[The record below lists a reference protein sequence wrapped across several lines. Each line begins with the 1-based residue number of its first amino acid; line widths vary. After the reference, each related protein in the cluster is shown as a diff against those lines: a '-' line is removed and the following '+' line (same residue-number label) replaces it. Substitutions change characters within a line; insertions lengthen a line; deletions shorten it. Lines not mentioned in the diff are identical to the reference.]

1 MNFIQKLNV
10 SFLLCIFPLLVF
22 GNMAKPWVDGS
33 QHSVLFGSSNAVV
46 KREIIDIRLI
56 KEPVDQYYYAE
67 YKIKYFIHSDEKQT
81 LPLVFL
87 ALGISDGKEIKIN
100 NRPALIQKLDF
111 EKNDY
116 SFIEKKKNG
125 MFLKYAEDSEVM
137 VNPEEL
143 IYLSANLEKGENI
156 IEVNYDAFLQY
167 NTFGFIRNYKLE
179 YSLYPSK
186 FWKSFGRIEVNLKI
200 DDDAEITESNLGDF
214 DIKNNVAKWTIKSGN
229 QENIKIVISE
239 KTSILSKILMFINP
253 LGIAFLGLIGLFFI
267 NLKLLKRNPK
277 TYIFV
282 LGIIL
287 VPILFYVI
295 YFLSYDLI
303 NLSLGKKHTKHGYIV
318 FIVFTYPLLLLI
330 YWLAMWL
337 IRKEIKIQSH

>member
-22 GNMAKPWVDGS
+22 GNMAKPWVEGS
-33 QHSVLFGSSNAVV
+33 QHSVLFGSSNAMV

-56 KEPVDQYYYAE
+56 KEPVDQFYYAE

-100 NRPALIQKLDF
+100 NRPALIQNLDF
-111 EKNDY
+111 EKHDY
-116 SFIEKKKNG
+116 SFIEKKKDA
-125 MFLKYAEDSEVM
+125 MFLKYSEDSEVR

-143 IYLSANLEKGENI
+143 IYFSANLEKGENI
-156 IEVNYDAFLQY
+156 IKVNYDAFLQY
-167 NTFGFIRNYKLE
+167 NTSGFIRNYKLE

-214 DIKNNVAKWTIKSGN
+214 DIKDNLAKWIIKSGN
-229 QENIKIVISE
+229 HENIKIVISE
-239 KTSILSKILMFINP
+239 KTSILSKILMFSNP
-253 LGIAFLGLIGLFFI
+253 LGISFLGLIGLFFI
-267 NLKLLKRNPK
+267 NLKLLRRNPK

-295 YFLSYDLI
+295 YYLSYDLI
-303 NLSLGKKHTKHGYIV
+303 NLSLGKKHTKHGSIV
-318 FIVFTYPLLLLI
+318 FIVLTYPFLLLI

-337 IRKEIKIQSH
+337 IRKEIKTQSH

>member
-1 MNFIQKLNV
+1 MNLIQKLNV
-10 SFLLCIFPLLVF
+10 SFLFCIFPLLVL

-33 QHSVLFGSSNAVV
+33 QHSVLFGSTNAVV

-56 KEPVDQYYYAE
+56 KEPVDQFYYAE
-67 YKIKYFIHSDEKQT
+67 YKIKYFIHSNQKQT

-87 ALGISDGKEIKIN
+87 ALGISDEKEIKIN
-100 NRPALIQKLDF
+100 NRSASIQKLDF

-116 SFIEKKKNG
+116 SFIEKKNNR
-125 MFLKYAEDSEVM
+125 MFLKYSEDSEISI
-137 VNPEEL
+137 NPEEL
-143 IYLSANLEKGENI
+143 IYFSADLEKGENV
-156 IEVNYDAFLQY
+156 IEVTYDAFLQY
-167 NTFGFIRNYKLE
+167 NTFGFIRNYELE

-186 FWKSFGRIEVNLKI
+186 FWKSFGPIEVNLRI
-200 DDDAEITESNLGDF
+200 DDNAEITKSNLGDF
-214 DIKNNVAKWTIKSGN
+214 DIKNNLAKWIIKSGN
-229 QENIKIVISE
+229 HENIKIRISE
-239 KTSILSKILMFINP
+239 KTSILSKVLMFINP
-253 LGIAFLGLIGLFFI
+253 LGIAFLGLVGLFFI
-267 NLKLLKRNPK
+267 NLKLLKKNPK

-303 NLSLGKKHTKHGYIV
+303 NLSLGKEHTKHGYI
-318 FIVFTYPLLLLI
+318 FLIVFTYPFLLLI

-337 IRKEIKIQSH
+337 IRKKIKIQSH

>member
-1 MNFIQKLNV
+1 MNLIQKLNV
-10 SFLLCIFPLLVF
+10 SFLLCLFPLLVF

-56 KEPVDQYYYAE
+56 KEPVDQFYYAE
-67 YKIKYFIHSDEKQT
+67 YKIKYFIHSNEKQT

-87 ALGISDGKEIKIN
+87 ALGISDKKEIKIN
-100 NRPALIQKLDF
+100 NHPATIRKLDF

-116 SFIEKKKNG
+116 SFIEKKKDA
-125 MFLKYAEDSEVM
+125 MFLKYSEDSEVR

-143 IYLSANLEKGENI
+143 IYFSADLEKGENV
-156 IEVNYDAFLQY
+156 IEVKYDAFLQY
-167 NTFGFIRNYKLE
+167 NTYGFIRNYELE

-186 FWKSFGRIEVNLKI
+186 FWKSFGPIEVNLRI

-214 DIKNNVAKWTIKSGN
+214 DLKNNLAKWIIKSGN
-229 QENIKIVISE
+229 HDNIKIRISE
-239 KTSILSKILMFINP
+239 KTSILSKVLMFIDP

-267 NLKLLKRNPK
+267 HLKVLKRNPK

-303 NLSLGKKHTKHGYIV
+303 NLSLGKKHTKHGYIF
-318 FIVFTYPLLLLI
+318 FIVFTYPFLLLI

-337 IRKEIKIQSH
+337 IRKEIKTQSH

>member
-1 MNFIQKLNV
+1 MNLIQKLNV
-10 SFLLCIFPLLVF
+10 SFLLCLFPLLVF

-56 KEPVDQYYYAE
+56 KEPIDQFYYAE
-67 YKIKYFIHSDEKQT
+67 YKIKYFIHSNEKQT

-87 ALGISDGKEIKIN
+87 ALGISDEKEIKIN
-100 NRPALIQKLDF
+100 NRSASIQKLDF
-111 EKNDY
+111 EKNNY
-116 SFIEKKKNG
+116 SFIEKKSNG
-125 MFLKYAEDSEVM
+125 MFLKYSKNSEII

-143 IYLSANLEKGENI
+143 IYFSADLEKGENV
-156 IEVNYDAFLQY
+156 IEVKYDAFLQY
-167 NTFGFIRNYKLE
+167 NTFGFIRDYELE

-186 FWKSFGRIEVNLKI
+186 FWKSFGPIEVNLRI

-214 DIKNNVAKWTIKSGN
+214 DIKNNLAKWTIKSGN
-229 QENIKIVISE
+229 HENIEITISE
-239 KTSILSKILMFINP
+239 KTSILSKVLMFIDP

-277 TYIFV
+277 TSIFV

-303 NLSLGKKHTKHGYIV
+303 NLSLGKKHTKHGYIF
-318 FIVFTYPLLLLI
+318 FIVFTYPFLLLI

-337 IRKEIKIQSH
+337 IRKKIKTQSH

>member
-1 MNFIQKLNV
+1 MNLIQKLNF

-67 YKIKYFIHSDEKQT
+67 YKIKYYIYSDEKQT

-87 ALGISDGKEIKIN
+87 ALGISNEKEIKIN
-100 NRPALIQKLDF
+100 NRPASIQKLNF

-116 SFIEKKKNG
+116 SFIEKKKDG
-125 MFLKYAEDSEVM
+125 MFLKYSEDSEII

-143 IYLSANLEKGENI
+143 IYFSANLAKGENV
-156 IEVNYDAFLQY
+156 IEVKYDAFLQY
-167 NTFGFIRNYKLE
+167 NTFGFIRNYELE

-186 FWKSFGRIEVNLKI
+186 FWKSFGPIEVNLKI

-214 DIKNNVAKWTIKSGN
+214 DIKDNLAKWIIKSGN
-229 QENIKIVISE
+229 HENIKITISE
-239 KTSILSKILMFINP
+239 KTSVFSKVLMFIDP
-253 LGIAFLGLIGLFFI
+253 LGIAFLGLIGLFLI
-267 NLKLLKRNPK
+267 NLKLLRRNAK
-277 TYIFV
+277 TYVFV

-303 NLSLGKKHTKHGYIV
+303 NLSLGKKHTKHGYIF
-318 FIVFTYPLLLLI
+318 FIVFTYPFLLLF
-330 YWLAMWL
+330 YWLVMWQ
-337 IRKEIKIQSH
+337 IRKRIKIQN